1 MCTEIHDK
9 KNLYNNIANKQNE
22 RKAATTTKKCLHGC
36 IMVLPVSLLL
46 WLADARNINQWDY
59 IGKPLK

>member
-1 MCTEIHDK
+1 MCTATH
-9 KNLYNNIANKQNE
+9 KNLYNNIANKQTKTNE
-22 RKAATTTKKCLHGC
+22 SQHKKNECLHGC

-46 WLADARNINQWDY
+46 WLADADINQWDY